1 MRVVTLLPS
10 ATEIVYALG
19 IEPVAV
25 SHECD
30 VPPAATEKPSVNRS
44 RIDETATSEAIDRQ
58 VLQAERDGG
67 GVYEIDLTRLKNAD
81 PDLIITQGL
90 CDVCAVDRVLVEDA
104 VDSVGLN
111 CDILTTDPHSL
122 DDILRDIRR
131 IGSATGRE
139 ARAAELIEDCQERID
154 AIRTVTEPIDEQPR
168 VVVLDWMDPVMT
180 AGHWVPEMISIAGGV
195 APFDDPASVPR
206 EWSEIVAVDPAV
218 LVVSPCGFD
227 LDQTTANLNDLT
239 TRDGWAD
246 LTAVTTD
253 RAYALD
259 GHRYMNRPGVSIID
273 SLEHLAGVIHPSVF
287 DSPPNDAAQPLDRL
301 IA

>member
-1 MRVVTLLPS
+1 MRVVSLLPS

-30 VPPAATEKPSVNRS
+30 FPPDATEKPSVNRS
-44 RIDETATSEAIDRQ
+44 RIDETATSAAIDRQ
-58 VLQAERDGG
+58 VLQADRAG
-67 GVYEIDLTRLKNAD
+67 GVYEIDLTRLATAD

-104 VDSVGLN
+104 VDSLGLD

-122 DDILRDIRR
+122 EDIFQDIRR

-139 ARAAELIEDCQERID
+139 SRAAELNEDCRDRID
-154 AIRTVTEPIDEQPR
+154 AIRTATEPIDEQPQ

-195 APFDDPASVPR
+195 APFDDTASVPR

-227 LDQTTANLNDLT
+227 LDQTAANLDDLT
-239 TRDGWAD
+239 ARDGWED

-259 GHRYMNRPGVSIID
+259 GHQYMNRPGITIID
-273 SLEHLAGVIHPSVF
+273 SLEHLASAIHPTLF
-287 DSPPNDAAQPLDRL
+287 DSPPNDVAQPLERL

>member
-30 VPPAATEKPSVNRS
+30 HPPAATAKPTVNRS
-44 RIDETATSEAIDRQ
+44 RIDETATSAAIDQQ
-58 VLQAERDGG
+58 VLQAERDG

-81 PDLIITQGL
+81 PDLIIAQGL

-104 VDSVGLN
+104 VDSLGLD

-122 DDILRDIRR
+122 DDVLDDIRR

-139 ARAAELIEDCQERID
+139 PRAAELIEDCRDRID
-154 AIRTVTEPIDEQPR
+154 AIRTATEPIDEQPQ

-195 APFDDPASVPR
+195 APFDDTESVPR
-206 EWSEIVAVDPAV
+206 EWNEILAVDPTV

-227 LDQTTANLNDLT
+227 LDQTTANLDDLT
-239 TRDGWAD
+239 ARDGWED

-259 GHRYMNRPGVSIID
+259 GHQYMNRPGVSIID
-273 SLEHLAGVIHPSVF
+273 SLEHLASMLHPTLF
-287 DSPPNDAAQPLDRL
+287 ESPPDDAARPLDRL